1 MKSKV
6 PNFLKFCTL
15 LFLVVAV
22 QGFSQDHK
30 IHDSKT
36 KDAKDDATGKLS
48 FGGKTVRYDLFV
60 KDTVVNFTGK
70 PARAIATNGKLQAP
84 TLYFTEGDTAEIYL
98 HNQLNE
104 NAGLHW
110 HGVILPNEMDGV
122 PYLTTKE
129 VKPGE
134 THLYKFRIS
143 QNGTY
148 WYHSHEGTQ
157 EQIGMNGILVFKKRE
172 SQPNK
177 KFDADIPVLLG
188 EWTNENPKQI
198 MRRLHM
204 DQGDWWAIK
213 KGTVQSYSEA
223 IAKGHF
229 GTKLLNEWKRME
241 AMDVSDVYYNNFLIN
256 GAVSSDYKNLK
267 AGDKVHLRVANGGS
281 SSYFWLNY
289 GGGKITV
296 IGNDGNE
303 VEPVEVDRLI
313 VGVSETYDIE
323 VTIPENKSFEFRST
337 SEDRQ
342 GHASLWLGTGERV
355 EAPNLPKLM
364 LFEGMKMMNGM
375 MKMSGDMKPMNMTM
389 GNQMMDM
396 NEVMYP
402 EIPESQRMH
411 TMKHMNEMMSMKEKS
426 SEMNLPAGRTGMDH
440 STMKLD
446 SEKGMDHSDKDM
458 KMDHSMHDMT
468 SSKQK
473 SIKRLSYNMLK
484 SPFKTILPEDNGKEL
499 KFTLEGNMRNYLWTL
514 DNKTVAESD
523 KILIKKGE
531 VVRITMYNNS
541 MMRHPM
547 HLHGHDFRLINSKG
561 EYSPL
566 KNVVDMAP
574 METNTIEF
582 AANQDGDWFFH
593 CHILYHMMAGMGKVF
608 TYENSAPN
616 PQITDKEASYRK
628 FLRTN
633 QMISTTAMLDVAS
646 NKLHFENM
654 TMLGARWMNVNQL
667 HSNYDFSHYEGSV
680 KVGRFLGKYQWAM
693 PYIGFRSNKM
703 HDMAKSWFGQNVIPK
718 NQNVAIAGIR
728 YILPFLVVADANID
742 QNGKVRLELGR
753 EGIKISPRIR
763 GSFAVNSDKEFDF
776 GLKYIL
782 QKWVS
787 LSTNYDS
794 EYGFGAGLT
803 FMY

>member
-1 MKSKV
+1 MKNKIPS
-6 PNFLKFCTL
+6 FLKLCTF
-15 LFLVVAV
+15 LFLVVSV
-22 QGFSQDHK
+22 QGFSQDHNMHMEKKETAKEDGSGK
-30 IHDSKT
+30 I
-36 KDAKDDATGKLS
+36 S

-60 KDTVVNFTGK
+60 KDSLVNFTGK
-70 PARAIATNGKLQAP
+70 PARAIAINGKLMAP

-98 HNQLNE
+98 HNQLKE
-104 NAGLHW
+104 NTGLHW

-157 EQIGMNGILVFKKRE
+157 EQIGMNGVLVFNKRD
-172 SQPNK
+172 SQPSK
-177 KFDADIPVLLG
+177 KFAADIPVILG
-188 EWTNENPKQI
+188 EWTDENPKQI

-204 DQGDWWAIK
+204 DRGDYWAIK

-223 IAKGHF
+223 IGKGHF

-256 GAVSSDYKNLK
+256 GQISSNYKNLK
-267 AGDKVHLRVANGGS
+267 AGDKVRLRVANGAS

-296 IGNDGNE
+296 IGTDGNE
-303 VEPVEVDRLI
+303 VEPVDVDRLI
-313 VGVSETYDIE
+313 VGVSESYDIE
-323 VTIPENKSFEFRST
+323 VTVPENKSFEFRAT

-342 GHASLWLGTGERV
+342 GYASLYLGDGAKV
-355 EAPNLPKLM
+355 DAPNLPKLM
-364 LFEGMKMMNGM
+364 LFEGMKMMNDM
-375 MKMSGDMKPMNMTM
+375 MLMSGDMKPMSMTM
-389 GNQMMDM
+389 GNQVMDM

-402 EIPESQRMH
+402 ELSESQRMK
-411 TMKHMNEMMSMKEKS
+411 TMHHMMEMMGTKS
-426 SEMNLPAGRTGMDH
+426 DIKMDDGKMN
-440 STMKLD
+440 
-446 SEKGMDHSDKDM
+446 MDHSD
-458 KMDHSMHDMT
+458 HDMGT
-468 SSKQK
+468 SDEKP
-473 SIKRLSYNMLK
+473 IKRLNYNMLK
-484 SPFKTILPEDNGKEL
+484 SPFKTILPNDNVKDL
-499 KFTLEGNMRNYLWTL
+499 MFTLEGNMRNYLWTL

-523 KILIKKGE
+523 KILIKKGQ

-547 HLHGHDFRLINSKG
+547 HLHGHDFRVVNAKG
-561 EYSPL
+561 EYAPL
-566 KNVVDMAP
+566 KNVIDIAP
-574 METNTIEF
+574 METVTIEF

-593 CHILYHMMAGMGKVF
+593 CHILYHMMSGMGRVF
-608 TYENSAPN
+608 NYENSAPN
-616 PQITDKEASYRK
+616 PQLPDKEASYQK
-628 FLRTN
+628 FLSKNR
-633 QMISTTAMLDVAS
+633 MINTTAMLDVAS
-646 NKLHFENM
+646 NKFHFENM
-654 TMLGARWMNVNQL
+654 TMLGARWLNVNEL
-667 HSNYDFSHYEGSV
+667 HSNYDFTHYEGSV

-693 PYIGFRSNKM
+693 PYVGFRSNKN
-703 HDMAKSWFGQNVIPK
+703 HDMAKTWFGQNVMPQ
-718 NQNVAIAGIR
+718 NQNVAIAGVR
-728 YILPFLVVADANID
+728 YLLPFLVMADANID
-742 QNGKVRLELGR
+742 HNGKVRLELGR
-753 EGIKISPRIR
+753 EGIPISPRIR
-763 GSFAVNSDKEFDF
+763 GNFAVNSDKEFDF

-787 LSTNYDS
+787 VSTNYDS

>member
-1 MKSKV
+1 M
-6 PNFLKFCTL
+6 
-15 LFLVVAV
+15 
-22 QGFSQDHK
+22 
-30 IHDSKT
+30 
-36 KDAKDDATGKLS
+36 
-48 FGGKTVRYDLFV
+48 
-60 KDTVVNFTGK
+60 
-70 PARAIATNGKLQAP
+70 
-84 TLYFTEGDTAEIYL
+84 TEGDTAEIYL
-98 HNQLNE
+98 HNQLKE
-104 NAGLHW
+104 NTGLHW

-157 EQIGMNGILVFKKRE
+157 EQIGMNGVLVFNKRAAL
-172 SQPNK
+172 QDQ
-177 KFDADIPVLLG
+177 KFNADIPVLLG
-188 EWTNENPKQI
+188 EWTDENPKQI

-204 DQGDWWAIK
+204 DQGDYWAVK

-223 IAKGHF
+223 IGKGHF

-241 AMDVSDVYYNNFLIN
+241 AMDVYYNNFLIN
-256 GAVSSDYKNLK
+256 GAVSSEYKNVK
-267 AGDKVHLRVANGGS
+267 AGDRVHLRVVNGGS

-323 VTIPENKSFEFRST
+323 VTIPENKSFEFRAN

-342 GHASLWLGTGERV
+342 VHASLYLGDGEKID
-355 EAPNLPKLM
+355 APNLPKLM

-375 MKMSGDMKPMNMTM
+375 MEMSGDMKPMNMTM

-402 EIPESQRMH
+402 ELAENVRMESMQ
-411 TMKHMNEMMSMKEKS
+411 HMNDMM
-426 SEMNLPAGRTGMDH
+426 GV
-440 STMKLD
+440 
-446 SEKGMDHSDKDM
+446 
-458 KMDHSMHDMT
+458 
-468 SSKQK
+468 KQK
-473 SIKRLSYNMLK
+473 SSDMNMNAEGEMEHGTNDNDSAEEKSIERLGYHLLA
-484 SPFKTILPEDNGKEL
+484 SPFKTILPSDHVKEL
-499 KFTLEGNMRNYLWTL
+499 NFTLEGNMRNYLWTL

-523 KILIKKGE
+523 KILIKKGQ

-547 HLHGHDFRLINSKG
+547 HLNGHDFRLINSKG
-561 EYSPL
+561 DYSPL

-593 CHILYHMMAGMGKVF
+593 CHILYHMMGGMGKVF

-616 PQITDKEASYRK
+616 PQLPDKEAAYKK

-633 QMISTTAMLDVAS
+633 QMVSTAAMVDVAS
-646 NKLHFENM
+646 NKFHVENM
-654 TMLGARWMNVNQL
+654 TMIGARWMNVNEL
-667 HSNYDFSHYEGSV
+667 HASYDFGHYEGSV

-693 PYIGFRSNKM
+693 PYVGFRTQKS
-703 HDMAKSWFGQNVIPK
+703 HEMAKTWFGQNVMPQ
-718 NQNVAIAGIR
+718 NQNVAIAGVR
-728 YILPFLVVADANID
+728 YILPFLVTADANVD

-753 EGIKISPRIR
+753 EGIPISPRIR

-776 GLKYIL
+776 GLKYII

-787 LSTNYDS
+787 FSANYDS
-794 EYGFGAGLT
+794 GSGFGTGLM